1 MKHLLKNNI
10 NNYHQQQQAAAATT
24 GPQGGRGQQSTTS
37 MQLPQACNNHR
48 GAGAAIDHRATTGEP
63 QGHHRATRGGWGS

>member
-1 MKHLLKNNI
+1 MKHLKNNI
-10 NNYHQQQQAAAATT
+10 NNYHQQQ
-24 GPQGGRGQQSTTS
+24 PQDHRGGGGSNQPVTS

-63 QGHHRATRGGWGS
+63 QGHHRATGGGRGS